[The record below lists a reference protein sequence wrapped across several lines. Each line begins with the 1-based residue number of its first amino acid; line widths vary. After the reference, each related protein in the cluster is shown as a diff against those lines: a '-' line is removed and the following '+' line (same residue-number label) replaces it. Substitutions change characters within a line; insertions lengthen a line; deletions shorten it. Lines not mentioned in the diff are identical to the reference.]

1 MGQIRVSG
9 LGKAYKQYPNR
20 WSRLFEWLVPF
31 SPPRHHLHWILR
43 EVEFT
48 IEPGEAVGIVGVN
61 GAGKSTLLKMIAGTT
76 QPTCGEIR
84 VAGRVAALL
93 ELGMGFH
100 PDFTGRQNVF
110 MAGQLLGM
118 QVEEIQA
125 LMPDIEAFAEIG
137 EAIEQPVR
145 TYSSGMQMRL
155 AFSVATARRPD
166 ILIVDEA
173 LSVGDAY
180 FQHKS
185 FERIRS
191 FRKAGTT
198 LLIVSHDR
206 SAIQSICD
214 SAILLEQGRMAMRG
228 RPEEVMDYY
237 NALLA
242 EREGQTVRQEM
253 LADGQ
258 VRTISGTGEAAILDV
273 RMVDQRQR
281 ALEVVEVG
289 QAVTLEVEVEVRQDI
304 ERLLHDQGP
313 PRPADVRDQYP
324 PPGQGPHRPEG
335 RRAHHLPLRLRHA
348 PGQGALLGGAEP
360 VAAGL
365 APGPQLRMAR
375 LRPGLPCHQQP
386 PGRLRRLL
394 LAGRRNP
401 YQPLRRG
408 GSGPH
413 FRGEHSMTRL
423 LVECT
428 YVFEHPKVN
437 SGIQRVVRNVIRE
450 LPEADETVE
459 CIPVAML
466 DGTLYQVHS
475 LAPLD
480 PRPHSPLVRLRI
492 LVERA
497 ANYFWLGQRTLE
509 KRRPFRSSPWARRLL
524 YVACRLFAFAFLSIP
539 LRLLDRILGKQQPA
553 PVRATPLEHRAGDQL
568 VLLDSSWH
576 ADFFPLAER
585 LKSEGVGIVSV
596 IYDLIPLTH
605 PQFCD
610 AGLVKVFNHWFDWIA
625 ATADGYVAIS
635 ETIRDEVRAEMLRR
649 IGPEKVAQ
657 RWFDYF
663 HLGSELD
670 LVEDGASVE
679 PDLLRMFKAKAPVF
693 LMVSTIEP
701 RKNHGYLLDAF
712 ERAWAQGSQARLCIA
727 GRIGWKCEALVERV
741 RQHPELNKRLFMFN
755 DLSDKSLEYAY
766 SHAASLVFPSYVE
779 GFGLPLVEAMQRGL
793 PAMGSDIPVF
803 REIGGEFMAYFDL
816 ADPQTLANLVTRFEA
831 TGEFPAERP
840 VGEWRWIGWH
850 EASRQ
855 LIARILLALGKAPAH
870 GEAVH
875 ADCG

>member
-1 MGQIRVSG
+1 
-9 LGKAYKQYPNR
+9 
-20 WSRLFEWLVPF
+20 
-31 SPPRHHLHWILR
+31 
-43 EVEFT
+43 
-48 IEPGEAVGIVGVN
+48 
-61 GAGKSTLLKMIAGTT
+61 
-76 QPTCGEIR
+76 
-84 VAGRVAALL
+84 
-93 ELGMGFH
+93 
-100 PDFTGRQNVF
+100 
-110 MAGQLLGM
+110 
-118 QVEEIQA
+118 
-125 LMPDIEAFAEIG
+125 
-137 EAIEQPVR
+137 
-145 TYSSGMQMRL
+145 
-155 AFSVATARRPD
+155 
-166 ILIVDEA
+166 
-173 LSVGDAY
+173 
-180 FQHKS
+180 
-185 FERIRS
+185 
-191 FRKAGTT
+191 
-198 LLIVSHDR
+198 
-206 SAIQSICD
+206 
-214 SAILLEQGRMAMRG
+214 
-228 RPEEVMDYY
+228 
-237 NALLA
+237 
-242 EREGQTVRQEM
+242 
-253 LADGQ
+253 
-258 VRTISGTGEAAILDV
+258 
-273 RMVDQRQR
+273 
-281 ALEVVEVG
+281 
-289 QAVTLEVEVEVRQDI
+289 
-304 ERLLHDQGP
+304 
-313 PRPADVRDQYP
+313 
-324 PPGQGPHRPEG
+324 
-335 RRAHHLPLRLRHA
+335 
-348 PGQGALLGGAEP
+348 
-360 VAAGL
+360 
-365 APGPQLRMAR
+365 
-375 LRPGLPCHQQP
+375 
-386 PGRLRRLL
+386 
-394 LAGRRNP
+394 
-401 YQPLRRG
+401 
-408 GSGPH
+408 
-413 FRGEHSMTRL
+413 MTRL

-755 DLSDKSLEYAY
+755 DLSDKSLGTHTPMPHRWSSRPMWKVSACRWWRPC
-766 SHAASLVFPSYVE
+766 SAACRRWAATSRCSARSAANSWPTSTSPIRRPWRTWSPASKPRASSRPSDRSAN
-779 GFGLPLVEAMQRGL
+779 GA
-793 PAMGSDIPVF
+793 GSA
-803 REIGGEFMAYFDL
+803 G
-816 ADPQTLANLVTRFEA
+816 TR
-831 TGEFPAERP
+831 R
-840 VGEWRWIGWH
+840 VGN
-850 EASRQ
+850 
-855 LIARILLALGKAPAH
+855 
-870 GEAVH
+870 
-875 ADCG
+875 